1 MLTPYYEG
9 PAKDRGSMQ
18 DQADMVTNSSD
29 VEVCLEEPP
38 GSACTMVGCRQV
50 STIFSTFS
58 VDIQVNFC
66 LICIQLLAESNERHG
81 IP

>member
-1 MLTPYYEG
+1 
-9 PAKDRGSMQ
+9 MQ

-38 GSACTMVGCRQV
+38 GSLCTQRACPRV

-66 LICIQLLAESNERHG
+66 LICIQLLAESNETHG
-81 IP
+81 IPETQ

>member
-1 MLTPYYEG
+1 MQDQADMVTPYYEG
-9 PAKDRGSMQ
+9 PAKDSSSMQ

-38 GSACTMVGCRQV
+38 GSKCGLLYCRPV

-58 VDIQVNFC
+58 VDILANFY
-66 LICIQLLAESNERHG
+66 LIYIQLLRE
-81 IP
+81 

>member
-38 GSACTMVGCRQV
+38 GSLCTQRACPPV

-58 VDIQVNFC
+58 VIF
-66 LICIQLLAESNERHG
+66 
-81 IP
+81 

>member
-38 GSACTMVGCRQV
+38 GSMCKLVACLPV
-50 STIFSTFS
+50 STIFLLFLLTF
-58 VDIQVNFC
+58 
-66 LICIQLLAESNERHG
+66 
-81 IP
+81 